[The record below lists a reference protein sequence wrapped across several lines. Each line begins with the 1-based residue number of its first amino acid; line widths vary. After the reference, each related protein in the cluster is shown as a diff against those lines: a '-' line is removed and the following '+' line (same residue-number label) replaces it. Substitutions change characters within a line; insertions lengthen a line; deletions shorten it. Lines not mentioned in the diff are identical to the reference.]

1 MKHLIFCCL
10 LVHLIISCT
19 DKQIGP
25 KSINHTS
32 LELDHQ
38 SNGVQSGVSSSEQG
52 SGLFARKTYNGI
64 SYTVDLMN
72 AVDFVSRKGEKL
84 DLSERLELSKES
96 VAILKIDL
104 QNIKETSVF
113 ESSKIMMEKEDA
125 LKYLVGQIS
134 ADFSIEQSGESISPT
149 GVEYDPGISE
159 PDNIKVFLFFNK
171 MNLNKPASVLYYDR
185 LFGSGLMRFNINN
198 GKKSKS

>member
-1 MKHLIFCCL
+1 MKHLTLFYL
-10 LVHLIISCT
+10 LASMIISCT
-19 DKQIGP
+19 DKQIEP
-25 KSINHTS
+25 KSINDSS

-38 SNGVQSGVSSSEQG
+38 FNGEQSDVSSSEAHSERVAQ
-52 SGLFARKTYNGI
+52 KTYNGI

-84 DLSERLELSKES
+84 SLSERLELSKES

-113 ESSKIMMEKEDA
+113 ESSKIMMDKEDA

-134 ADFSIEQSGESISPT
+134 ADFSIEQNGASVSAT

-171 MNLNKPASVLYYDR
+171 INLNKPASVLYYDR
-185 LFGSGLMRFNINN
+185 LFGSGLMRFKINN
-198 GKKSKS
+198 GKKSRS

>member
-1 MKHLIFCCL
+1 MKHLTLFYL
-10 LVHLIISCT
+10 LASMIISCT
-19 DKQIGP
+19 GKQIEP
-25 KSINHTS
+25 KSMNKTS
-32 LELDHQ
+32 LELNHRFKGEQ
-38 SNGVQSGVSSSEQG
+38 SEVSPSEEHSEG
-52 SGLFARKTYNGI
+52 FAQKAYNGI

-84 DLSERLELSKES
+84 SLPERLELSKES

-104 QNIKETSVF
+104 QNMKETSVF
-113 ESSKIMMEKEDA
+113 ESSKIMMDKEDA

-134 ADFSIEQSGESISPT
+134 TDFSIEQNGASVSAT

-171 MNLNKPASVLYYDR
+171 INLNEPASVLYYDR
-185 LFGSGLMRFNINN
+185 LFGSGLMRFKINN
-198 GKKSKS
+198 GKKSRS

>member
-1 MKHLIFCCL
+1 MKHLTFYCL

-19 DKQIGP
+19 GKQIDP

-38 SNGVQSGVSSSEQG
+38 SNSEESGVSSLEESSERFVQ
-52 SGLFARKTYNGI
+52 KTYNGI
-64 SYTVDLMN
+64 SYRVDLMN

-84 DLSERLELSKES
+84 NLSERLELSKES
-96 VAILKIDL
+96 VAVLKIDL
-104 QNIKETSVF
+104 QSNKETSVF
-113 ESSKIMMEKEDA
+113 ESSKMMMDKEDA

-134 ADFSIEQSGESISPT
+134 TDFSIEQNGASVFAS
-149 GVEYDPGISE
+149 GVEYDPGVSE
-159 PDNIKVFLFFNK
+159 PDNIKVFLIFNK
-171 MNLNKPASVLYYDR
+171 INLNKPASVLYYDR

-198 GKKSKS
+198 GKKSRS

>member
-1 MKHLIFCCL
+1 MKHLTFYCL

-19 DKQIGP
+19 DKQIDP

-38 SNGVQSGVSSSEQG
+38 SNSEQSEFSYLEESSER
-52 SGLFARKTYNGI
+52 FAQKTYNGI

-84 DLSERLELSKES
+84 NLSERLELSKES
-96 VAILKIDL
+96 VAVLKIDL
-104 QNIKETSVF
+104 QSNKETSVF

-171 MNLNKPASVLYYDR
+171 INLNKPASVLYYDR
-185 LFGSGLMRFNINN
+185 LFGSGLMRFKINN
-198 GKKSKS
+198 EKKSKS